1 MKDIISPAALNVS
14 YFTPRQDPPAGTAL
28 NPQPDG
34 KPIPKLFQPLKVRGL
49 ELHNRILIS
58 PMSQT
63 SANNGSLTAWHTA
76 LLGGALIYGPGIA
89 FLEDTAVLPEGRLRP
104 NDTGLW
110 DDAHIPPLRA
120 LVEFAHSQNQK
131 IGIQLGHAG
140 RKGSVVPIWL
150 GMHVATEAAG
160 GWPDELVAPSAIPYS
175 DAPDWPVPREL
186 DVAGIAHAVKGF
198 ADAAARAVKAGVD
211 TIQIHGGHG
220 FLPHQFLSPI
230 TNKRTDRYGGSF
242 ENRMRFTLEVVDAVR
257 AVIPEEMPLF
267 FRLSAT
273 DWLEEAFPDEPSWRL
288 EDAVDLAKLLAE
300 HGVDFIDV
308 TSGGLHLAQKIGV
321 NITKPA
327 YQADLAVAVKKAVGD
342 KVLVGTIGTI
352 STGHVAQH
360 VLDDLNLDAVFVA
373 RQFLKDHQTVWTFA
387 EQLGVEIQLPV
398 QFNWVFKGRPG
409 TQKK

>member
-1 MKDIISPAALNVS
+1 
-14 YFTPRQDPPAGTAL
+14 
-28 NPQPDG
+28 
-34 KPIPKLFQPLKVRGL
+34 
-49 ELHNRILIS
+49 
-58 PMSQT
+58 MSQT
-63 SANNGSLTAWHTA
+63 SANNGSLTPHFVT
-76 LLGGALIYGPGIA
+76 GGALIYGPGIA

-104 NDTGLW
+104 NDTGLR
-110 DDAHIPPLRA
+110 DDAHISPLRA

-160 GWPDELVAPSAIPYS
+160 G

-186 DVAGIAHAVKGF
+186 DVAGIAHAAKGF

-211 TIQIHGGHG
+211 TMQIHGGHG
-220 FLPHQFLSPI
+220 FLPHQFLSSIP
-230 TNKRTDRYGGSF
+230 NKRTDRYGGSF